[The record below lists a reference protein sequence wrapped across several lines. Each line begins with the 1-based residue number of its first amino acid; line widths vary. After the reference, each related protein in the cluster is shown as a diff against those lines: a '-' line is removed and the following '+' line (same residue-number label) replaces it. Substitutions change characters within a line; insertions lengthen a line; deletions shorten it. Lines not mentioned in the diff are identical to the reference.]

1 MSQDKNPD
9 RLELTQY
16 SFVSIILAVQD
27 AVQKGYKIHEDTN
40 EFYPK
45 QYGACYIVHMDK
57 VPDMVLSEDK
67 VTDKVLSE
75 DNPDTQ
81 QKSIEETVQ
90 STVVSSDTSVPAKEP
105 ATQVDQST
113 PESSE
118 KATKPAKAIESAK
131 VQVQRKK

>member
-9 RLELTQY
+9 RLELIQY

-57 VPDMVLSEDK
+57 VSKDKVLSEDK
-67 VTDKVLSE
+67 VSEDKVP
-75 DNPDTQ
+75 DNQ
-81 QKSIEETVQ
+81 QKSIEEVGQ
-90 STVVSSDTSVPAKEP
+90 SAVVSTDTSEPAKEP
-105 ATQVDQST
+105 ATQVDQNT

-118 KATKPAKAIESAK
+118 KATKPAKATESAK